1 MQFAWD
7 TWVTLESPGTVYLN
21 AKDKLPNASSNYIWP
36 SRPVPATG
44 NVDNHTDGVCVLNL
58 SVSDNYGPLPSFGA
72 CGATVKIDTLLSR
85 KIQTPWIIRGPLP
98 VKHWYECSNVTDVCH
113 WLNMGDGSTVRERAI
128 PVTLKKLAASKR
140 ASSFLGSD
148 TITFTASK
156 TPDSLYLGGVATLHP
171 MAITFWQWIGA
182 DSTRNTNPPWT
193 TPCHSNLLVTCRY
206 APLESGRMVVKAFT
220 GGYEQSSSTTVQCLM
235 SPGDQMLNDSTG
247 DFSLREEMRDAL
259 ERSNPDSA
267 PGAGANADH
276 AGYRRETGGVIW
288 RLPDA
293 SYQAVRTDDFSATEC
308 HFSPNAGVGSP
319 APGAIPV
326 AVYHTHPA
334 DVGDDIYGCGKDANG
349 VGARAYPGGPGVLP
363 TMDDPN
369 KTGGGSGWNR
379 GDTKGDWPYS
389 DTNEVPV
396 YILQKDGTAWRLDP
410 HFNGPKKN
418 NPNHWPAFGNAFDPN
433 HPAGKCTWPKKYYY
447 PG

>member
-1 MQFAWD
+1 MRRKSLVLLSNVIVVATAMGCHDVAGPSSHPISVPTGLRKSGAAGPDSTFFIAADRGFPPIKFYLMQFAWD

-206 APLESGRMVVKAFT
+206 AP
-220 GGYEQSSSTTVQCLM
+220 
-235 SPGDQMLNDSTG
+235 
-247 DFSLREEMRDAL
+247 
-259 ERSNPDSA
+259 
-267 PGAGANADH
+267 
-276 AGYRRETGGVIW
+276 
-288 RLPDA
+288 
-293 SYQAVRTDDFSATEC
+293 
-308 HFSPNAGVGSP
+308 
-319 APGAIPV
+319 
-326 AVYHTHPA
+326 
-334 DVGDDIYGCGKDANG
+334 
-349 VGARAYPGGPGVLP
+349 
-363 TMDDPN
+363 
-369 KTGGGSGWNR
+369 
-379 GDTKGDWPYS
+379 
-389 DTNEVPV
+389 
-396 YILQKDGTAWRLDP
+396 
-410 HFNGPKKN
+410 
-418 NPNHWPAFGNAFDPN
+418 
-433 HPAGKCTWPKKYYY
+433 
-447 PG
+447 